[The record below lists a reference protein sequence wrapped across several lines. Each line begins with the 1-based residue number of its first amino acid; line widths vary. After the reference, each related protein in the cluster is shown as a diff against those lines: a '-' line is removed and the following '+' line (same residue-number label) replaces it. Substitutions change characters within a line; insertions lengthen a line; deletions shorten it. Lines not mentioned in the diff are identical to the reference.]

1 MGRGTGALIIKLLLQ
16 NLLWVAGMG
25 ALLCL
30 GAGTVHWPA
39 AWVFLAT
46 VAIAGVACGVWL
58 AKTDPALL
66 AERMRPVMQADQPA
80 ADKKFMLVFGCTSLS
95 WFVAMGLE
103 RRVHA
108 SDMPLAL
115 QALGLATV
123 LASTGFIL
131 WVMRENSFA
140 APVVKVQAERGH
152 HVVST
157 GPYAL
162 VRHPMYSGGVL
173 FCIGAALLL
182 GSWWGVLITPAF
194 AVLFAIRTGIEE
206 RTLTADLPDYADYAA
221 RVRYRL
227 FPGLW

>member
-1 MGRGTGALIIKLLLQ
+1 MGKGTGALITKLLLQ
-16 NLLWVAGMG
+16 NLFWVAGMG
-25 ALLCL
+25 GLLCL
-30 GAGTVHWPA
+30 SAGTLQWPA
-39 AWVFLAT
+39 VWVFLAT
-46 VAIAGVACGVWL
+46 VAISGVAGGLWL
-58 AKTDPALL
+58 ARTDPALL
-66 AERMRPVMQADQPA
+66 AERMRPVMQANQPA
-80 ADKKFMLVFGCTSLS
+80 ADKAFILVFGCTSLL
-95 WFVAMGLE
+95 WFVAMGLD

-108 SDMPLAL
+108 SFMPLAL
-115 QALGLATV
+115 QALGLAML

-140 APVVKVQAERGH
+140 APVVKVQADRGH

-162 VRHPMYSGGVL
+162 VRHPMYSGAVL

-182 GSWWGVLITPAF
+182 GSWWGVLISPVF

-206 RTLTADLPDYADYAA
+206 RTLAADLPDYADYAA

-227 FPGLW
+227 LPGVW